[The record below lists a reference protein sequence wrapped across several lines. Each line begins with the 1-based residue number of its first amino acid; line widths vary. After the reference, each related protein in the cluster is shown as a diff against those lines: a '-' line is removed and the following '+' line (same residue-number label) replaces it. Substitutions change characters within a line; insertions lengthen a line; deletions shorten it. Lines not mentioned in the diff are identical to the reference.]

1 MEYLIIV
8 LGSYLLGSIPFGF
21 ILTKI
26 FLKKDIRN
34 IGSGNIGATNAL
46 RTGNK
51 LLGYATL
58 ILDITKAILPILYV
72 KFNYPDYIFVAS
84 LSAFLGHVFPI
95 WLKFKGGKG
104 VATYVGILF
113 SINLILGS
121 IFVVSWV
128 VTFLISKYSSLSSLM
143 ASLIVPIYLIIFENY
158 NSIFFIIMFVLIFYT
173 HRENV
178 KRLKNKEESKTKIYW
193 FDYQKLLANLINNE
207 SCCCRKSS

>member
-1 MEYLIIV
+1 MENFTIGII
-8 LGSYLLGSIPFGF
+8 SYLMGSIPFGF

-51 LLGYATL
+51 VLGYATL
-58 ILDITKAILPILYV
+58 VLDIFNAVIPVIYTKIYFPEL
-72 KFNYPDYIFVAS
+72 IFVSS
-84 LSAFLGHVFPI
+84 LCAFLGHVFPI

-113 SINLILGS
+113 SINILFGI
-121 IFVVSWV
+121 IFAVSWV
-128 VTFLISKYSSLSSLM
+128 ITFIFTKYSSLSSLIG
-143 ASLIVPIYLIIFENY
+143 SISIPTYLLITGQTSNV
-158 NSIFFIIMFVLIFYT
+158 IFFIIMFVLIFFT

-178 KRLKNKEESKTKIYW
+178 KRLKNKEESKTNIY
-193 FDYQKLLANLINNE
+193 
-207 SCCCRKSS
+207 